1 MGSNVIL
8 DIVGSILVGGL
19 VLLMMFRLNAQAT
32 SNLYN
37 NSSELNIQL
46 AMTSVVHVMEN
57 DFRKIG
63 YCKDWNEISDPT
75 QAIIYADTSNIKFL
89 TDVDNDGN
97 VDTLSYYLG
106 PTSELSNTANP
117 RDRLLYRVVNS
128 ETPKSSDVGIT
139 VFKLT
144 YFDAL
149 GNLLSTPVNPPGL
162 IHTIQIDIQVENSEP
177 IDSVYTTAF
186 WRQIKLSSK
195 NLQNR

>member
-1 MGSNVIL
+1 MGGSVIL
-8 DIVGSILVGGL
+8 DIAGSMLVGGL
-19 VLLMMFRLNAQAT
+19 VLLMMFRLNSQAN

-37 NSSELNIQL
+37 ISSELNVQL
-46 AMTSVVHVMEN
+46 AMTSVVHVMES

-63 YCKDWNEISDPT
+63 YCKDWDKISDPT
-75 QAIIYADTSNIKFL
+75 KAIIYADTSNIKFL
-89 TDVDNDGN
+89 TDVDDDGN
-97 VDTLSYYLG
+97 VDMLSYYLG
-106 PTSELSNTANP
+106 PTSELSNTPNP
-117 RDRLLYRVVNS
+117 RDRLLYRVVND

-139 VFKLT
+139 IFKLT

-162 IHTIQIDIQVENSEP
+162 IHTIQIDIEVENSEP
-177 IDSVYTTAF
+177 MDSVYTTAF

>member
-37 NSSELNIQL
+37 SSSELNIQL
-46 AMTSVVHVMEN
+46 AMTSVVHVMEG

-63 YCKDWNEISDPT
+63 YCKDWDKISDPT
-75 QAIIYADTSNIKFL
+75 EAIIYADTSGIKFL
-89 TDVDNDGN
+89 TDINDNGN

-106 PTSELSNTANP
+106 PTSELLNTANP

-139 VFKLT
+139 IFRLT

-162 IHTIQIDIQVENSEP
+162 IHTIQIDVQVENSEP

>member
-8 DIVGSILVGGL
+8 DIVGSMLVGGL

-37 NSSELNIQL
+37 SSSELNVQL

-63 YCKDWNEISDPT
+63 YCKDWNQISDPT
-75 QAIIYADTSNIKFL
+75 KAIIYADTSSIKFL
-89 TDVDNDGN
+89 TDVDNDGI

-106 PTSELSNTANP
+106 PTSELSNTPNP
-117 RDRLLYRVVNS
+117 RDRLLYRVVDS
-128 ETPKSSDVGIT
+128 EVAKSSDVGIT
-139 VFKLT
+139 IFRLT

-149 GNLLSTPVNPPGL
+149 GNLLSTPVYPPGL
-162 IHTIQIDIQVENSEP
+162 IHTIQIDVQVENSEAM
-177 IDSVYTTAF
+177 DSVYTKAF

>member
-37 NSSELNIQL
+37 SSSELNIQL
-46 AMTSVVHVMEN
+46 AMTSVVHVMEG

-63 YCKDWNEISDPT
+63 YCKDWDKISDPT
-75 QAIIYADTSNIKFL
+75 EAIIYADTSSIKFL
-89 TDVDNDGN
+89 TDINDNGN

-139 VFKLT
+139 IFRLT

-162 IHTIQIDIQVENSEP
+162 IHTIQIDVQVENSEP